1 MEEGAKLVE
10 KVVIVAEKSTNR
22 RRIFLS
28 NLDLSL
34 VAYQE
39 SVSFYD
45 PPENKIS
52 FSESCNSLYRA
63 LRSLLVPYDFF
74 AGRLVP
80 ALEDDRRLEID
91 CNGAGV
97 VVAAARTETSFS
109 QFGGTLFAPKP
120 KFKQLVAFLHEEGED
135 EMELKDKPLLYMQL
149 TQFGCGS
156 LALASRFNHC
166 VLDGAAARDFEKNL
180 AAFTRGDDLVVV
192 PNPDRTIFKA
202 RNPPRINYPHH
213 EYSNPRETTDNCF
226 SVGGTSC
233 TNVVHSTPHSNTH
246 LIYVPPQRI
255 ASLKTAALKGGKLK
269 TCTTFQAMAA
279 KVWKARSIA
288 TKMHDEIS
296 STMLFPI
303 DVRKIVVPPAPI
315 GFAGNALVPGFA
327 RASVREL
334 KDKEYSYLVRKVQ
347 EGVEIFDD
355 EYVRSGIDW
364 LEVHRGTPCM
374 ENSFSLVAWFRLG
387 LQEDVFSW
395 GKLKY
400 ATPVELK
407 PGLVFLLPG
416 LEGDGGLNICLDL
429 PGDQVDEFHRLLME

>member
-1 MEEGAKLVE
+1 MEGVKLVE
-10 KVVIVAEKSTNR
+10 KVVIVPEMPTNR

-28 NLDLSL
+28 NLDLPL

-52 FSESCNSLYRA
+52 FSESYNTLYRA

-80 ALEDDRRLEID
+80 ALEDNSRLEID
-91 CNGAGV
+91 CNGAGI
-97 VVAAARTETSFS
+97 VVAAARTDTRLS
-109 QFGGTLFAPKP
+109 QLGGLFAPKP
-120 KFKQLVAFLHEEGED
+120 DFKQLVAFLREEGED
-135 EMELKDKPLLYMQL
+135 EMEFKDKPLLCI
-149 TQFGCGS
+149 QFGCGS
-156 LALASRFNHC
+156 LALASRYNHC

-180 AAFTRGDDLVVV
+180 AAFTRGDDLVIV

-202 RNPPRINYPHH
+202 RNPPRISHPHH
-213 EYSNPRETTDNCF
+213 EYSKPSETRDNFF
-226 SVGGTSC
+226 SGGGKRC
-233 TNVVHSTPHSNTH
+233 TNVMHFSTPHNTTH
-246 LIYVPPQRI
+246 LIHIPPQRI
-255 ASLKTAALKGGKLK
+255 ASLKMAALKDGKLK
-269 TCTTFQAMAA
+269 KCTTFHAIAA

-288 TKMHDEIS
+288 TKIHDEVC
-296 STMLFPI
+296 STMLFPV
-303 DVRKIVVPPAPI
+303 DVRRIVVPPVQI
-315 GFAGNALVPGFA
+315 GFAGNALVPGCA

-334 KDKEYSYLVRKVQ
+334 KDKEDSYIVRKVQ
-347 EGVEIFDD
+347 EGVERFDD

-364 LEVHRGTPCM
+364 LEVHRGTPCN

-387 LQEDVFSW
+387 LEEDVFSW

-400 ATPVELK
+400 ATPVVLK

-429 PGDQVDEFHRLLME
+429 PDDQVDEFHRLLME

>member
-1 MEEGAKLVE
+1 MKVRYLTELKIKGRHGEKTQPKNMEGVKLVE
-10 KVVIVAEKSTNR
+10 RVVIVPEKPTNR

-28 NLDLSL
+28 NLDLPL

-45 PPENKIS
+45 PPEKKIS
-52 FSESCNSLYRA
+52 FSESYNTLFRA

-80 ALEDDRRLEID
+80 ALEDNRRLEID

-97 VVAAARTETSFS
+97 VVAAARTGASLSQHGGLFS
-109 QFGGTLFAPKP
+109 PKP
-120 KFKQLVAFLHEEGED
+120 NFKQLVAFLSEEGEN
-135 EMELKDKPLLYMQL
+135 EMEFKDKPLLYIQL

-156 LALASRFNHC
+156 LALASRYNHC

-180 AAFTRGDDLVVV
+180 AAFTRGDDLIIV

-202 RNPPRINYPHH
+202 RNPPRISHPHH
-213 EYSNPRETTDNCF
+213 EYSKPSKTRDIFF
-226 SVGGTSC
+226 SVGGTS
-233 TNVVHSTPHSNTH
+233 
-246 LIYVPPQRI
+246 
-255 ASLKTAALKGGKLK
+255 LKMEALKDGNLK
-269 TCTTFQAMAA
+269 KCTTFHAIAA

-288 TKMHDEIS
+288 TKMHDEVR
-296 STMLFPI
+296 STMLFPV
-303 DVRKIVVPPAPI
+303 DVRRILVPPVPI

-327 RASVREL
+327 RANVREL
-334 KDKEYSYLVRKVQ
+334 KDKEDSYLVRKVQ
-347 EGVEIFDD
+347 EGVERFDD

-364 LEVHRGTPCM
+364 LEVHRGVACK

-387 LQEDVFSW
+387 LEEDEFSW

-400 ATPVELK
+400 ATPVCVK
-407 PGLVFLLPG
+407 TRFGLPVAWTRRVMEASIFAWT
-416 LEGDGGLNICLDL
+416 CLTIKWTSFTDY
-429 PGDQVDEFHRLLME
+429 

>member
-1 MEEGAKLVE
+1 MEGVKLVE
-10 KVVIVAEKSTNR
+10 KVVIVPEKPTNR

-28 NLDLSL
+28 NLDLPL

-45 PPENKIS
+45 PPEKKIS
-52 FSESCNSLYRA
+52 FSESYNTLFRA

-80 ALEDDRRLEID
+80 ALEDNRRLEID

-97 VVAAARTETSFS
+97 VVAAARTGASLS
-109 QFGGTLFAPKP
+109 QLGGLFAPKP
-120 KFKQLVAFLHEEGED
+120 NFKQLVAFLSEEGED
-135 EMELKDKPLLYMQL
+135 EMEFKDKPLLYL
-149 TQFGCGS
+149 QFGCGS
-156 LALASRFNHC
+156 LALASRYNHC

-180 AAFTRGDDLVVV
+180 AAFTRGDDLVIV
-192 PNPDRTIFKA
+192 PNPDRTILRA
-202 RNPPRINYPHH
+202 RNPPRISHPHH
-213 EYSNPRETTDNCF
+213 EYSKPSETRDN
-226 SVGGTSC
+226 SGGGTRC
-233 TNVVHSTPHSNTH
+233 INAMHSTPHNKTH
-246 LIYVPPQRI
+246 LIYIPPLRI
-255 ASLKTAALKGGKLK
+255 DSLKMEALKDGNLK
-269 TCTTFQAMAA
+269 KCTTFHAIAA

-288 TKMHDEIS
+288 TKMHDEIC
-296 STMLFPI
+296 STMLFPV
-303 DVRKIVVPPAPI
+303 DVRRILVPPVPI

-334 KDKEYSYLVRKVQ
+334 KDKEDSYLVRKVQ
-347 EGVEIFDD
+347 EGVERFDD
-355 EYVRSGIDW
+355 EYVRSGLDW
-364 LEVHRGTPCM
+364 LEVHRGVPCK

-387 LQEDVFSW
+387 LEEDVFSW

-400 ATPVELK
+400 ATPVVLK

-429 PGDQVDEFHRLLME
+429 PDDQVDEFHRLLME